1 MYQCVGL
8 SRPKAALPDCGA
20 RGKLGGKL
28 PREPSMSD
36 QAPVTRQLANG
47 AELCAQQQPWA
58 QQVGFC
64 LRVAA
69 GSHDEPAAYPG
80 LAHFLEHL
88 LFLGSRNYSPDQ
100 GLMAFVQRH
109 GGLVNASTQAR
120 YTDFVCELPAEHL
133 AAALTRLLDMLRQ
146 PLLDIDAQVRER
158 EVLDAEYQARSQDAD
173 SRINHALGQA
183 LAVGH
188 RCADFLAGD
197 RSTLVVES
205 AAFQQALRAY
215 HQRHYQARHMRLTLV
230 GPQPAEQLLDM
241 AEALLGTL
249 PAGEG
254 DACSAPPLDLQ
265 PLRAPCLHLQHSRP
279 GVYLGFAVHL
289 DTRHLSASLDL
300 FLDALQDPAPGGL
313 LDGLRELQLCRQ
325 LQARVLYQ
333 HGGQCLLRLDFPGA
347 AAEQG
352 AALRAAV
359 QSWAACLQG
368 HADWSL
374 RLQHQQQAA
383 ALRLLGLSPLAAARE
398 LQSPTQDDSHT
409 LRDLN
414 AVLACLAR
422 GDGLIELQCGE
433 QVRPLWPAIGLD
445 LPLQALPMP
454 SPTPMSNHPWRL
466 PGNDPLLAGA
476 AVASAVLPLA
486 ALRHHPGQ
494 VEGGPAALYWRGPCS
509 GTGDAMAIEAG
520 LPARSADLRWRGE
533 RLGIACQLNVR
544 AAGWS
549 LSLCGPAPLLPAFS
563 ALLVPLLL
571 AALDDP
577 AEPAA
582 QGMLL
587 RALLQ
592 RLPQLCELPKTSR
605 LEGLS
610 VGLGA
615 REQAQLNELCV
626 AVEPLVG
633 MPPTP
638 RIATGIDWH
647 QVAQPGTD
655 AALLLFCP
663 LPAVDACTEAAWR
676 LLGQVVQGRFYQR
689 LRGELQLGY
698 ALFAGFRQVEGCWG
712 LLFALQSPVCEA
724 TGIFEHIRVFLFEE
738 RQSFAALDDEALSR
752 YRDALLPALSPAE
765 ANLPRAEQLWQ
776 LHLAGLPEVHLQR
789 VQHALVAL
797 TPNDL
802 LQAHEQLLSARDWR
816 VLASGA
822 PSLA

>member
-1 MYQCVGL
+1 
-8 SRPKAALPDCGA
+8 
-20 RGKLGGKL
+20 
-28 PREPSMSD
+28 MSD
-36 QAPVTRQLANG
+36 QAPVTRRLANG
-47 AELCAQQQPWA
+47 AELRVQQQPWA
-58 QQVGFC
+58 QQVGVC

-88 LFLGSRNYSPDQ
+88 LFLGSRDYPGDQ

-120 YTDFVCELPAEHL
+120 HTDFVCELPVEL
-133 AAALTRLLDMLRQ
+133 LQPALTRLLDMLCQ
-146 PLLDIDAQVRER
+146 PMLEFDAQLRER
-158 EVLDAEYQARSQDAD
+158 EVLHAEYQARSQDAD

-183 LAVGH
+183 LAAGH
-188 RCADFLAGD
+188 RCGAFQAGD

-205 AAFQQALRAY
+205 AEFQRALRDY
-215 HQRHYQARHMRLTLV
+215 HQCHYQARHMSLTLV
-230 GPQPAEQLLDM
+230 GPQPAEQLLDI
-241 AEALLGTL
+241 AEALLGAL

-254 DACSAPPLDLQ
+254 AVCYAPPADLL
-265 PLRAPCLHLQHSRP
+265 PLQAPCLHLQHSRP
-279 GVYLGFAVHL
+279 GVHLGLAVQL
-289 DTRHLSASLDL
+289 DPRELNSSLDL
-300 FLDALQDPAPGGL
+300 LLDALQDPAPGGL
-313 LDGLRELQLCRQ
+313 LDGLRALQLCRQ

-347 AAEQG
+347 TAEQG
-352 AALRAAV
+352 AALRAAL
-359 QSWAACLQG
+359 QSWAAQLQG

-374 RLQHQQQAA
+374 RLRHYQQAA
-383 ALRLLGLSPLAAARE
+383 ALRLLGLSPLAVARE
-398 LQSPTQDDSHT
+398 LQSPAQDDSHT
-409 LRDLN
+409 LRQLN
-414 AVLACLAR
+414 ALLACLAR

-433 QVRPLWPAIGLD
+433 QMRPLWPATGLD

-454 SPTPMSNHPWRL
+454 SPAPIPSHQWRL

-494 VEGGPAALYWRGPCS
+494 TEGGPAALYWRGPCS
-509 GTGDAMAIEAG
+509 DAGDATAIEAG
-520 LPARSADLRWRGE
+520 LLVRSADLRWRGE
-533 RLGIACQLNVR
+533 RLGIVSQLSVQ

-549 LSLCGPAPLLPAFS
+549 LSLRGPAPLLPVFS

-571 AALDDP
+571 TALDQP
-577 AEPAA
+577 VEPASS
-582 QGMLL
+582 QSMLL

-592 RLPQLCELPKTSR
+592 RLPQLCELPKASQ

-615 REQAQLNELCV
+615 SEQAQLAELCA
-626 AVEPLVG
+626 AVEALAYL
-633 MPPTP
+633 PPVP
-638 RIATGIDWH
+638 RIETGIDWH

-663 LPAVDACTEAAWR
+663 LPADDVCTEAAWR
-676 LLGQVVQGRFYQR
+676 LLGQVLQGRFYQR

-698 ALFAGFRQVEGCWG
+698 ALFAGFRQVEGCRG

-724 TGIFEHIRVFLFEE
+724 AGIFEHIRAFLGEQ
-738 RQSFAALDDEALSR
+738 RQLLAALDDTALSR
-752 YRDALLPALSPAE
+752 YRDALLPALSPAKT
-765 ANLPRAEQLWQ
+765 NLPRAEQLWQ

-789 VQHALVAL
+789 VQQALVGL
-797 TPNDL
+797 TANDL
-802 LQAHEQLLSARDWR
+802 LLAHEQLLSTRDWR

>member
-1 MYQCVGL
+1 
-8 SRPKAALPDCGA
+8 
-20 RGKLGGKL
+20 
-28 PREPSMSD
+28 MSN
-36 QAPVTRQLANG
+36 QAPVTRRLANG
-47 AELCAQQQPWA
+47 AELRAQQQPWA
-58 QQVGFC
+58 QQAGLC

-69 GSHDEPAAYPG
+69 GSHDEPQAYPG

-120 YTDFVCELPAEHL
+120 HTDFVCELPAEL
-133 AAALTRLLDMLRQ
+133 LQPALMRLLDMLGQ
-146 PLLDIDAQVRER
+146 PLLELDAQVRER
-158 EVLDAEYQARSQDAD
+158 EVLHAEYQARSQDAD

-183 LAVGH
+183 LATGH
-188 RCADFLAGD
+188 RCGAFLAGD

-205 AAFQQALRAY
+205 AEFQRALSAY
-215 HQRHYQARHMRLTLV
+215 HQRHYQAGRMCLTLV
-230 GPQPAEQLLDM
+230 GPQPAEQLLDI

-254 DACSAPPLDLQ
+254 AVCSAPPLDLL

-279 GVYLGFAVHL
+279 GVYLGLAVQL
-289 DTRHLSASLDL
+289 DTPHLNASLDL
-300 FLDALQDPAPGGL
+300 LLDALQDPAPGGL

-347 AAEQG
+347 SAEQG

-359 QSWAACLQG
+359 QSWAAQLQG

-374 RLQHQQQAA
+374 RLQHQQQAV

-398 LQSPTQDDSHT
+398 LQSPAQDDSHT

-414 AVLACLAR
+414 ALLACLAR
-422 GDGLIELQCGE
+422 GEGLIELQCDE
-433 QVRPLWPAIGLD
+433 QARPLWSAIGLD

-454 SPTPMSNHPWRL
+454 SPALLPRRHWRL
-466 PGNDPLLAGA
+466 PDDDPLLAGTA
-476 AVASAVLPLA
+476 MASAVLPLA

-509 GTGDAMAIEAG
+509 DAGDAAAIETG
-520 LPARSADLRWRGE
+520 LLARSADLRWRGE
-533 RLGIACQLNVR
+533 RLGIACQLSVQ

-549 LSLCGPAPLLPAFS
+549 LSLRGPAPLLPVFS

-592 RLPQLCELPKTSR
+592 RLPRLCEMPKTSR

-615 REQAQLNELCV
+615 SEQAQLAELCA
-626 AVEPLVG
+626 AVESLADL
-633 MPPTP
+633 PPTP
-638 RIATGIDWH
+638 RIETGIDWQ
-647 QVAQPGTD
+647 QVVQPGTD

-663 LPAVDACTEAAWR
+663 LPAGDACTEAAWR
-676 LLGQVVQGRFYQR
+676 VLGQVLQGRFYQR

-698 ALFAGFRQVEGCWG
+698 ALFAGFRQVEGCRG

-724 TGIFEHIRVFLFEE
+724 AGIFDHIRAFLGEQ
-738 RQSFAALDDEALSR
+738 RQSLAALDDTAVSR
-752 YRDALLPALSPAE
+752 YRDALLPALSPAK
-765 ANLPRAEQLWQ
+765 ANLARAEQLWQ

-789 VQHALVAL
+789 VQQAL
-797 TPNDL
+797 TALTQNDL
-802 LQAHEQLLSARDWR
+802 LQAHEQLLSASDWR

>member
-1 MYQCVGL
+1 
-8 SRPKAALPDCGA
+8 
-20 RGKLGGKL
+20 
-28 PREPSMSD
+28 MSN
-36 QAPVTRQLANG
+36 QAPVTRRLANG
-47 AELCAQQQPWA
+47 AELRAQQQPWA
-58 QQVGFC
+58 QQAGLC

-69 GSHDEPAAYPG
+69 GSHDEPQAYPG

-120 YTDFVCELPAEHL
+120 HTDFVCELPAEL
-133 AAALTRLLDMLRQ
+133 LQPALMRLLDMLGQ
-146 PLLDIDAQVRER
+146 PLLELDAQVRER
-158 EVLDAEYQARSQDAD
+158 EVLHAEYQARSQDAD

-183 LAVGH
+183 LATGH
-188 RCADFLAGD
+188 RCGAFLAGD

-205 AAFQQALRAY
+205 AEFQRALRDH
-215 HQRHYQARHMRLTLV
+215 HQRHYQAGRMCLTLV
-230 GPQPAEQLLDM
+230 GPQPVEQLLDI
-241 AEALLGTL
+241 AEALLGAL

-254 DACSAPPLDLQ
+254 DACSAPPVDLL

-279 GVYLGFAVHL
+279 EVHL
-289 DTRHLSASLDL
+289 GVAVQLEARDLSASLEL
-300 FLDALQDPAPGGL
+300 LRDALQDPAPGGL
-313 LDGLRELQLCRQ
+313 LAGLRELQLCRQ

-333 HGGQCLLRLDFPGA
+333 HRGQCLLCLDVPGA
-347 AAEQG
+347 TAEQG
-352 AALRAAV
+352 AAVRATV
-359 QSWAACLQG
+359 QSWAAQLQG

-374 RLQHQQQAA
+374 RLQHLQQAA

-398 LQSPTQDDSHT
+398 LQTPAQDDSHT

-414 AVLACLAR
+414 ALLVCLAR
-422 GDGLIELQCGE
+422 GEGLIELQCGE
-433 QVRPLWPAIGLD
+433 QARPLWSAIGLD

-454 SPTPMSNHPWRL
+454 SPTPIPIPIPNHPWRL
-466 PGNDPLLAGA
+466 PGDDPLLAGA
-476 AVASAVLPLA
+476 VVAAAVLPLA

-494 VEGGPAALYWRGPCS
+494 TEGGPAALYWRGPCS
-509 GTGDAMAIEAG
+509 DAGHAADIEAG
-520 LPARSADLRWRGE
+520 LRACSADLRWRGE
-533 RLGIACQLNVR
+533 RLGIACQLSVQ

-549 LSLCGPAPLLPAFS
+549 LSLRGPAPLLPAFS

-571 AALDDP
+571 VALDDP

-592 RLPQLCELPKTSR
+592 RLPRLCELPKAPR

-615 REQAQLNELCV
+615 SEQAQLAELCA
-626 AVEPLVG
+626 AVESLADL
-633 MPPTP
+633 PPTP
-638 RIATGIDWH
+638 RIETGVDWQ

-663 LPAVDACTEAAWR
+663 LPAGDACTEAAWR
-676 LLGQVVQGRFYQR
+676 VLGQVLQGRFYQR

-698 ALFAGFRQVEGCWG
+698 ALFAGFRQVEGCRG

-724 TGIFEHIRVFLFEE
+724 AGIFEHIRAFLGEQ
-738 RQSFAALDDEALSR
+738 RQSLAALDDTALSR
-752 YRDALLPALSPAE
+752 YRDALLPALCPAK
-765 ANLPRAEQLWQ
+765 ANLARAEQLWQ

-789 VQHALVAL
+789 VQQAL
-797 TPNDL
+797 TALTQNDL
-802 LQAHEQLLSARDWR
+802 LQAHEQLLSASDWR

>member
-1 MYQCVGL
+1 MTLY
-8 SRPKAALPDCGA
+8 A
-20 RGKLGGKL
+20 
-28 PREPSMSD
+28 PRSAS
-36 QAPVTRQLANG
+36 VRRLANG
-47 AELCAQQQPWA
+47 AHLCAQQQPWA
-58 QQVGFC
+58 QQVGLC

-69 GSHDEPAAYPG
+69 GSHDEPQAYPG

-88 LFLGSRNYSPDQ
+88 LFLGSREYPVDQ

-120 YTDFVCELPAEHL
+120 HTDFVCEVPAELLHP
-133 AAALTRLLDMLRQ
+133 ALMRLLDMLGQ
-146 PLLDIDAQVRER
+146 PLLAIDAQLRER

-173 SRINHALGQA
+173 SRIDHALGQA
-183 LAVGH
+183 LAAGH
-188 RCADFLAGD
+188 RCGAFLAGD
-197 RSTLVVES
+197 RSTLAVES
-205 AAFQQALRAY
+205 AEFQRALRDH
-215 HQRHYQARHMRLTLV
+215 HQRHYQARHMSLTLV
-230 GPQPAEQLLDM
+230 GPQPAEQLLDI
-241 AEALLGTL
+241 AEALLGRL

-254 DACSAPPLDLQ
+254 DACSAPPPDLL
-265 PLRAPCLHLQHSRP
+265 PLRAPCLHLQHSRS
-279 GVYLGFAVHL
+279 GVYLGLAVQL
-289 DTRHLSASLDL
+289 DTRDLNASLDL
-300 FLDALQDPAPGGL
+300 LLDALQDPTPGGL
-313 LDGLRELQLCRQ
+313 LDGLRAMQLCRQ

-347 AAEQG
+347 SAEQG
-352 AALRAAV
+352 ASVRAAV
-359 QSWAACLQG
+359 QSWAAQLQG
-368 HADWSL
+368 DTDWSL

-398 LQSPTQDDSHT
+398 LQLSAQDDSHT

-422 GDGLIELQCGE
+422 GKGLIELQCGE
-433 QVRPLWPAIGLD
+433 QARPLWPAIGLD

-454 SPTPMSNHPWRL
+454 SPTPISIYPWRL

-494 VEGGPAALYWRGPCS
+494 VEGGPAALYWRGPCAAA
-509 GTGDAMAIEAG
+509 GDAAAIEAG
-520 LPARSADLRWRGE
+520 LLARSADLRWRGE
-533 RLGIACQLNVR
+533 RLGIACQLSVQ

-549 LSLCGPAPLLPAFS
+549 LSLRGPAPLLPTFS

-571 AALDDP
+571 AARD
-577 AEPAA
+577 EPVEPDS

-615 REQAQLNELCV
+615 REQAQLNESCM
-626 AVEPLVG
+626 AVEALTDLSPASC
-633 MPPTP
+633 
-638 RIATGIDWH
+638 IETGVDWH
-647 QVAQPGTD
+647 QVAQPSAD
-655 AALLLFCP
+655 AALLLFYP

-676 LLGQVVQGRFYQR
+676 LLGQVLQGRFYQR

-698 ALFAGFRQVEGCWG
+698 ALFAGFRQVEGCRG

-724 TGIFEHIRVFLFEE
+724 AGILEHIRAFLFEQ
-738 RQSFAALDDEALSR
+738 RQSLAALDDEAVSR
-752 YRDALLPALSPAE
+752 YRAALLPTLSPAE
-765 ANLPRAEQLWQ
+765 ANLARAEQLWQ

-789 VQHALVAL
+789 VQQALVAL
-797 TPNDL
+797 TSSDL
-802 LQAHEQLLSARDWR
+802 LRAHEQLLSARDWR

-822 PSLA
+822 PSPA

>member
-1 MYQCVGL
+1 
-8 SRPKAALPDCGA
+8 
-20 RGKLGGKL
+20 
-28 PREPSMSD
+28 MSN
-36 QAPVTRQLANG
+36 QAPVTRRLANG
-47 AELCAQQQPWA
+47 AELRVQQQPWA
-58 QQVGFC
+58 QQVGLC

-69 GSHDEPAAYPG
+69 GSHDEPPAYPG

-88 LFLGSRNYSPDQ
+88 LFLGSRDYPGEQ
-100 GLMAFVQRH
+100 GVMAFVQRH

-120 YTDFVCELPAEHL
+120 HTDFVCEVPAEL
-133 AAALTRLLDMLRQ
+133 LQPALMRLLDMLGQ
-146 PLLDIDAQVRER
+146 PLLELDAQVRER
-158 EVLDAEYQARSQDAD
+158 EVLHAEYQARSQDAD

-183 LAVGH
+183 LAAGH
-188 RCADFLAGD
+188 RCGAFLAGD

-205 AAFQQALRAY
+205 AEFQQALRDH
-215 HQRHYQARHMRLTLV
+215 HQRHYQARHMNLTLV
-230 GPQPAEQLLDM
+230 GPQPAEQLLDI
-241 AEALLGTL
+241 AEALLGAL

-254 DACSAPPLDLQ
+254 DACFVPPADLL
-265 PLRAPCLHLQHSRP
+265 PLRAPCLHLQHSRS
-279 GVYLGFAVHL
+279 GVHLGLAVQL
-289 DTRHLSASLDL
+289 DTRELSASLDL
-300 FLDALQDPAPGGL
+300 LLDALQDPAPGGL
-313 LDGLRELQLCRQ
+313 LDGLRALQLCRQ

-347 AAEQG
+347 TTLQG
-352 AALRAAV
+352 AALRAAL
-359 QSWAACLQG
+359 QSWAAQLQG

-383 ALRLLGLSPLAAARE
+383 ALRLLGLSPLAVARK
-398 LQSPTQDDSHT
+398 LQSPAQDDSHT
-409 LRDLN
+409 LRQLN
-414 AVLACLAR
+414 ALLACLAR

-445 LPLQALPMP
+445 LPLQVLPIP
-454 SPTPMSNHPWRL
+454 SPAPIPSHQWRL

-494 VEGGPAALYWRGPCS
+494 TEGGPAALYWRGPCS
-509 GTGDAMAIEAG
+509 DAGDATAIEAG
-520 LPARSADLRWRGE
+520 LLVRSADLRWRGE
-533 RLGIACQLNVR
+533 RLGIISQLSVQ

-549 LSLCGPAPLLPAFS
+549 LSLRGPASLLPAFS

-571 AALDDP
+571 AARDDP

-592 RLPQLCELPKTSR
+592 RLPRLCEMPKTSR

-615 REQAQLNELCV
+615 SEQAQLAELCA
-626 AVEPLVG
+626 AVESLADL
-633 MPPTP
+633 PPTP
-638 RIATGIDWH
+638 RIETGIDWQ

-663 LPAVDACTEAAWR
+663 LPAGDACTEAAWR
-676 LLGQVVQGRFYQR
+676 VLGQVLQGRFYQR

-698 ALFAGFRQVEGCWG
+698 ALFAGFRQVEGCRG

-724 TGIFEHIRVFLFEE
+724 AGIFEHIRVFLGEQ
-738 RQSFAALDDEALSR
+738 RQLLAALDDTALSR
-752 YRDALLPALSPAE
+752 YRDALLPALSPAK

-789 VQHALVAL
+789 VQQALVAL
-797 TPNDL
+797 TANDL
-802 LQAHEQLLSARDWR
+802 LLVHEQLLSARDWR

-822 PSLA
+822 PSPA

>member
-1 MYQCVGL
+1 MTLY
-8 SRPKAALPDCGA
+8 A
-20 RGKLGGKL
+20 
-28 PREPSMSD
+28 PRS
-36 QAPVTRQLANG
+36 APVRRLANG
-47 AELCAQQQPWA
+47 ALLRAQQQRWA
-58 QQVGFC
+58 QSVGLC

-69 GSHDEPAAYPG
+69 GSRDEPLAYPG

-88 LFLGSRNYSPDQ
+88 LFLGSREYPVDQ

-109 GGLVNASTQAR
+109 GGLVNASTQAHH
-120 YTDFVCELPAEHL
+120 TDFVCELPADLLHP
-133 AAALTRLLDMLRQ
+133 ALMRLLDMLGQ
-146 PLLDIDAQVRER
+146 PLLESDAQLRER
-158 EVLDAEYQARSQDAD
+158 EVLHAEYQARSQDAD
-173 SRINHALGQA
+173 SRIDHALGQA
-183 LAVGH
+183 LSAGH
-188 RCADFLAGD
+188 RCGAFLAGD

-205 AAFQQALRAY
+205 AEFQRALRGH
-215 HQRHYQARHMRLTLV
+215 HQRHYQAGRMCLTLV
-230 GPQPAEQLLDM
+230 GPQPAEQLLDI
-241 AEALLGTL
+241 AEALLGAL

-254 DACSAPPLDLQ
+254 EACSAPPPGLL
-265 PLRAPCLHLQHSRP
+265 PLRAPCLHLQHSHS
-279 GVYLGFAVHL
+279 GVFLGLAVQL
-289 DTRHLSASLDL
+289 DTRDLNASLDL
-300 FLDALQDPAPGGL
+300 LLDALHDPAPGGL
-313 LDGLRELQLCRQ
+313 LDGLRAMQLCRQ

-333 HGGQCLLRLDFPGA
+333 HGGQCLLRLDFHGA
-347 AAEQG
+347 SAEQG
-352 AALRAAV
+352 GAVRAAV
-359 QSWAACLQG
+359 QSWAISLQG
-368 HADWSL
+368 HADWPQ

-398 LQSPTQDDSHT
+398 LQSSAQDASHT

-454 SPTPMSNHPWRL
+454 SPTPISNHPWRL

-476 AVASAVLPLA
+476 AVASAVLPSA

-494 VEGGPAALYWRGPCS
+494 VEGGPAALYWRGPCAAA
-509 GTGDAMAIEAG
+509 GDAAAIEAES
-520 LPARSADLRWRGE
+520 LARSADLRWRGE
-533 RLGIACQLNVR
+533 RLGIACQLSVQ

-549 LSLCGPAPLLPAFS
+549 LSLRGPVPLLPAFS
-563 ALLVPLLL
+563 ALLLPLLL
-571 AALDDP
+571 AAQDEP
-577 AEPAA
+577 VEPAS

-626 AVEPLVG
+626 AVEALTDLSPV
-633 MPPTP
+633 PC
-638 RIATGIDWH
+638 IETGIDWH
-647 QVAQPGTD
+647 QVAQPSTD

-676 LLGQVVQGRFYQR
+676 LLGQVLQGRFYQR

-698 ALFAGFRQVEGCWG
+698 ALFAGFRQVEGCRG

-724 TGIFEHIRVFLFEE
+724 AGIFEHIRAFLGEQ
-738 RQSFAALDDEALSR
+738 RQSLAALDDEAVSR
-752 YRDALLPALSPAE
+752 YRAALLPTLSPAE
-765 ANLPRAEQLWQ
+765 SNLARAEQLWQ

-789 VQHALVAL
+789 VQQALVAL
-797 TPNDL
+797 TSSDL
-802 LQAHEQLLSARDWR
+802 LRAHEQLLSARDWR

-822 PSLA
+822 PSPA

>member
-1 MYQCVGL
+1 MTL
-8 SRPKAALPDCGA
+8 HA
-20 RGKLGGKL
+20 
-28 PREPSMSD
+28 PRS
-36 QAPVTRQLANG
+36 APVRRLANG
-47 AELCAQQQPWA
+47 ALLRAQQQPWA
-58 QQVGFC
+58 RQAGLC

-69 GSHDEPAAYPG
+69 GSHDEPPAYPG
-80 LAHFLEHL
+80 LGHFLEHL

-120 YTDFVCELPAEHL
+120 HTDFVCELPAEL
-133 AAALTRLLDMLRQ
+133 LQPALMRLLDMLGQ
-146 PLLDIDAQVRER
+146 PLLELDAQVRER
-158 EVLDAEYQARSQDAD
+158 EVLHAEYQARSQDAD

-183 LAVGH
+183 LAAGH
-188 RCADFLAGD
+188 RCGAFLAGD

-205 AAFQQALRAY
+205 AEFQRALRDH
-215 HQRHYQARHMRLTLV
+215 HQRHYQARHMHLTLV
-230 GPQPAEQLLDM
+230 GPQPAEQLLDI
-241 AEALLGTL
+241 AEALLGAL

-254 DACSAPPLDLQ
+254 DACSAPPLDLL
-265 PLRAPCLHLQHSRP
+265 PLRAPCLHLQHKHP
-279 GVYLGFAVHL
+279 GVYLGLAVQL
-289 DTRHLSASLDL
+289 DTPHLNASLDL
-300 FLDALQDPAPGGL
+300 LLDALQDPEPGGL

-333 HGGQCLLRLDFPGA
+333 HGGQCLLRLDLPGA

-359 QSWAACLQG
+359 QSWAAQLQG

-374 RLQHQQQAA
+374 RLQHQQQVA

-398 LQSPTQDDSHT
+398 LQTPAQDDSHT

-414 AVLACLAR
+414 ALLVCLAR
-422 GDGLIELQCGE
+422 GEGLIELQCGE
-433 QVRPLWPAIGLD
+433 QAQPPWPAIGLD

-454 SPTPMSNHPWRL
+454 SPTPIPIPNHPWRL
-466 PGNDPLLAGA
+466 PGDDPLLAGA
-476 AVASAVLPLA
+476 VVASAVLPLA

-494 VEGGPAALYWRGPCS
+494 TEGGPAALYWRGPCS
-509 GTGDAMAIEAG
+509 GTGDAIAIEAG
-520 LPARSADLRWRGE
+520 LLARSTDLRWRGE
-533 RLGIACQLNVR
+533 RLGIVSQLSVQ

-549 LSLCGPAPLLPAFS
+549 LSLRGSAPLLPTFS

-571 AALDDP
+571 AARD
-577 AEPAA
+577 EPVEPDS

-592 RLPQLCELPKTSR
+592 RLPQLCELPRASR

-615 REQAQLNELCV
+615 REQAQLNESCV
-626 AVEPLVG
+626 AVEALTDLSPA
-633 MPPTP
+633 PC
-638 RIATGIDWH
+638 IETGVDWH
-647 QVAQPGTD
+647 QVAQPSTD

-676 LLGQVVQGRFYQR
+676 VLGQVLQGRFYQR

-698 ALFAGFRQVEGCWG
+698 ALFAGFHQVEGCRG

-724 TGIFEHIRVFLFEE
+724 AGIFDHIRAFLREQ
-738 RQSFAALDDEALSR
+738 RQALAALDDTALSR
-752 YRDALLPALSPAE
+752 YRDALLPALSPAK
-765 ANLPRAEQLWQ
+765 ANLARAEQLWQ

-789 VQHALVAL
+789 VQQAL
-797 TPNDL
+797 TALTQNDL

-816 VLASGA
+816 VLASGT
-822 PSLA
+822 PSPA

>member
-1 MYQCVGL
+1 MTL
-8 SRPKAALPDCGA
+8 HA
-20 RGKLGGKL
+20 
-28 PREPSMSD
+28 PRS
-36 QAPVTRQLANG
+36 APVRRLANG
-47 AELCAQQQPWA
+47 ALLRAQQQPWA
-58 QQVGFC
+58 QQVGVC

-69 GSHDEPAAYPG
+69 GSHDEPPAYPG

-88 LFLGSRNYSPDQ
+88 LFLGSREYPVDQ

-120 YTDFVCELPAEHL
+120 HTDFVCELPAEL
-133 AAALTRLLDMLRQ
+133 LQPALTRLLDMLCQ
-146 PLLDIDAQVRER
+146 PLLAIDAQLRER
-158 EVLDAEYQARSQDAD
+158 EVLHAEYQARSQDAD
-173 SRINHALGQA
+173 SRIDHALGQA
-183 LAVGH
+183 LAAGH
-188 RCADFLAGD
+188 RCGAFLAGD

-205 AAFQQALRAY
+205 AEFQRALRDH
-215 HQRHYQARHMRLTLV
+215 HQRHYQARHMHLTLV
-230 GPQPAEQLLDM
+230 GPQPAEQLLDI

-254 DACSAPPLDLQ
+254 AVCSAPPLDLL

-279 GVYLGFAVHL
+279 GVYLGLAVQL
-289 DTRHLSASLDL
+289 DTPHLNASLDL
-300 FLDALQDPAPGGL
+300 LLDALQDPAPGGL
-313 LDGLRELQLCRQ
+313 LDGLRELQLCRP

-333 HGGQCLLRLDFPGA
+333 QGGQCLLRLDFPGA

-359 QSWAACLQG
+359 QSWAAQLQG

-398 LQSPTQDDSHT
+398 LQTPAQDDSHT

-414 AVLACLAR
+414 ALLVCLAR
-422 GDGLIELQCGE
+422 GEGLIELQCGE
-433 QVRPLWPAIGLD
+433 QAQPPWPAIGLD

-454 SPTPMSNHPWRL
+454 SPTPIPNHPWRL
-466 PGNDPLLAGA
+466 PGDDPLLAGA
-476 AVASAVLPLA
+476 VVASAVLPLA

-494 VEGGPAALYWRGPCS
+494 TEGGPAALYLRGPCS
-509 GTGDAMAIEAG
+509 DAGDAAAIETG
-520 LPARSADLRWRGE
+520 LLARSADLRWRGE
-533 RLGIACQLNVR
+533 RLGIACQLSVQ

-549 LSLCGPAPLLPAFS
+549 LSLRGPAPLLPVFS

-592 RLPQLCELPKTSR
+592 RLPRLCEMPKTSW

-615 REQAQLNELCV
+615 SEQAQLAELCA
-626 AVEPLVG
+626 AVESLADL
-633 MPPTP
+633 PPTP
-638 RIATGIDWH
+638 RIETGIDWQ
-647 QVAQPGTD
+647 QVVQPGTD

-663 LPAVDACTEAAWR
+663 LPAGDACTEAAWR
-676 LLGQVVQGRFYQR
+676 VLGQVLQGRFYQR

-698 ALFAGFRQVEGCWG
+698 ALFAGFHQVEGCRG

-724 TGIFEHIRVFLFEE
+724 VGIFDHIRAFLREQ
-738 RQSFAALDDEALSR
+738 RQALAALDDTALSR
-752 YRDALLPALSPAE
+752 YRDALLPALCPAK
-765 ANLPRAEQLWQ
+765 ANLARAEQLWQ

-789 VQHALVAL
+789 VQQAL
-797 TPNDL
+797 TALTQNDL
-802 LQAHEQLLSARDWR
+802 LQAHEQLLSASDWR